1 MKPKKIISLVISLS
15 LAATLGACGG
25 TPARQTAVPADAV
38 EGDLLSRIRA
48 RGTIDIATEGD
59 WSPWTYHDGS
69 DTLTGLDV
77 ELGQLIAEGLGV
89 TAEFQETD
97 WDSILA
103 GVDSGRFD
111 IACNGVDYTEERA
124 EKYNFSTP
132 YIYTRE
138 ALVVRKDN
146 EDIHSIVD
154 LKGRTTANSPNST
167 YAEIAEEAGA
177 TVTYVNTLAE
187 TIQALEQGRV
197 EATINAKV
205 SIQDYLREHPDANIK
220 IVYET
225 EGTSVCIPTRKDAD
239 SESLTA
245 EIDKILEDLRQN
257 GKLGEL
263 SVKYFGID
271 LTQKG

>member
-1 MKPKKIISLVISLS
+1 MKRNQLIPLVLGLTLVVS
-15 LAATLGACGG
+15 LAACGG
-25 TPARQTAVPADAV
+25 NKAAQPTASAPANA
-38 EGDLLSRIRA
+38 DLLTQIKE
-48 RGTIDIATEGD
+48 RGSIVIATEGD
-59 WSPWTYHDGS
+59 WSPWTYHDEK
-69 DTLTGLDV
+69 DQLTGLDV
-77 ELGQLIAEGLGV
+77 ELGQLIAQGLGV

-111 IACNGVDYTEERA
+111 IACNGVDYTPERA

-132 YIYTRE
+132 YIYTQE

-146 EDIHSIVD
+146 DTIHTVED
-154 LKGRTTANSPNST
+154 LAGKTTANSPNST
-167 YAEIAEEAGA
+167 YAQMAEEAGA

-205 SIQDYLREHPDANIK
+205 SIEDYLREHPDANIK
-220 IVYET
+220 IVYES
-225 EGTSVCIPTRKDAD
+225 EGTSVCVPTRKDAA

-245 EIDKILEDLRQN
+245 EIDKILDAARQD
-257 GKLGEL
+257 GRLAAL
-263 SVKYFGID
+263 SQKYFGID
-271 LTQKG
+271 LTKKG